1 MLYQLIREK
10 AKWLIKE
17 YNKYCRIIN
26 IVLLVLLIICIL

>member
-10 AKWLIKE
+10 VRWLIKE
-17 YNKYCRIIN
+17 HNKYCRIIN